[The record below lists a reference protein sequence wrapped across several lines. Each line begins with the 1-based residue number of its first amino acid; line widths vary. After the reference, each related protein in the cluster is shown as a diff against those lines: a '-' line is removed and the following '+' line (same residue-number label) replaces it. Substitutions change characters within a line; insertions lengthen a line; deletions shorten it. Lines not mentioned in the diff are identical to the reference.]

1 MPQVTQI
8 PCLCGA
14 ESLRT
19 VVVVLIL
26 EMGLKTV
33 GDPVTRETS
42 QLVRGRVVWG
52 WGGGWSL
59 SPKQCPPLLLPLRKP

>member
-26 EMGLKTV
+26 EMGLKTA
-33 GDPVTRETS
+33 GDPVAGETC
-42 QLVRGRVVWG
+42 QLVRGKVVWG
-52 WGGGWSL
+52 WGG
-59 SPKQCPPLLLPLRKP
+59 PCPQSSAPASCCH